1 MAVNLTPKAD
11 ATLVAQSYRMG
22 MAGVP
27 QDLSRTFDG
36 ISKSYS
42 SAMGEVGRAGAIV
55 GEQVGQLA
63 GEGLK
68 IAIQNIKDNN
78 TGLDDLSDT
87 YSLDARQS
95 IVDELQKLKK
105 GNNLF
110 IDDDGDPETN
120 KVLNPR
126 YIPFSKKGKEAREEF
141 RRKKNIA
148 IKDLKAM
155 QDGTFMNATAIEQNA
170 IVQDGSSQQ
179 EWVMNNA
186 IASKGYPLK
195 EGDYAGV
202 SAKSFYKDVDGEQR
216 QHFMLVKDGK
226 EVMIDDNG
234 AIVDVAEGKEGVHTA
249 ATDIGS
255 LIKKKDANVAPNL
268 IKIQEAVYNNSLK
281 GLDFQAN
288 ITKSA
293 ITNSIKTNDQAITAF
308 HSNELGLDISYAQ
321 ALEGENEITGE
332 MFLGLL
338 DLNKDG
344 KVDASE
350 TSFAKLDGDFS
361 TPENII
367 KLKKAMLDPNNSKSR
382 DIFANWATSELTKV
396 HDSGNKVYVRN
407 QPKGRGSTSPGSSN
421 AKYGG
426 YGSYNVKTSPKS
438 GFGEPKTITH
448 GTATIRRNALDSFER
463 VGGEHEN
470 YTWDTKS
477 KKWIDGSGEKYT
489 SYDVA
494 TIEGLIRLNEGRADF
509 EGDIETEINDN
520 NLKNQ
525 GLAPSAALKLN
536 GDDAVSGELNRIFGM
551 RMGESDYYF
560 HPFSRDVYRGTFRP
574 GNSDSGLTNDVML
587 YDKST
592 KRPAVDPATGEPY
605 RFKTGDKF
613 KDEQLKILND
623 LMVELG
629 YVKKVTN
636 TQYEDN

>member
-78 TGLDDLSDT
+78 TGLDDLSDA
-87 YSLDARQS
+87 YSLDARQG

-234 AIVDVAEGKEGVHTA
+234 AIVDVAEGKEGIHTA

-268 IKIQEAVYNNSLK
+268 IKIQETVYNNSLK

-321 ALEGENEITGE
+321 ALEGENEITSE
-332 MFLGLL
+332 MFVGLL
-338 DLNKDG
+338 DVNKDG

-350 TSFAKLDGDFS
+350 TSFAGLKGDFS
-361 TPENII
+361 TAENMI

-407 QPKGRGSTSPGSSN
+407 QPKGELEGPTL
-421 AKYGG
+421 AKL
-426 YGSYNVKTSPKS
+426 
-438 GFGEPKTITH
+438 I
-448 GTATIRRNALDSFER
+448 D
-463 VGGEHEN
+463 
-470 YTWDTKS
+470 D
-477 KKWIDGSGEKYT
+477 KKFPIKLNTNTYIIANKEGK
-489 SYDVA
+489 VA
-494 TIEGLIRLNEGRADF
+494 TVKANEISMDEDYFAKQNIVFKD
-509 EGDIETEINDN
+509 
-520 NLKNQ
+520 
-525 GLAPSAALKLN
+525 PSAFGATPLSIDLPDMPDEKEKQIKLIMN
-536 GDDAVSGELNRIFGM
+536 SNKNLNRKQAEDLYNYQLELNR
-551 RMGESDYYF
+551 
-560 HPFSRDVYRGTFRP
+560 
-574 GNSDSGLTNDVML
+574 
-587 YDKST
+587 
-592 KRPAVDPATGEPY
+592 
-605 RFKTGDKF
+605 
-613 KDEQLKILND
+613 
-623 LMVELG
+623 
-629 YVKKVTN
+629 
-636 TQYEDN
+636 

>member
-11 ATLVAQSYRMG
+11 ATLVNQSYRMG

-36 ISKSYS
+36 ISRSYS

-87 YSLDARQS
+87 YSLDARQG

-226 EVMIDDNG
+226 EVMIGDNG
-234 AIVDVAEGKEGVHTA
+234 AIVEVTKGQEGAHTA

-288 ITKSA
+288 VIKSG
-293 ITNSIKTNDQAITAF
+293 IINNIKTNDQAATAF

-332 MFLGLL
+332 MFVGLL
-338 DLNKDG
+338 DVNKDG
-344 KVDASE
+344 KVDDTE
-350 TSFAKLDGDFS
+350 TSFAGLEGDFS
-361 TPENII
+361 TAENMI

-396 HDSGNKVYVRN
+396 HENGNKTYTD
-407 QPKGRGSTSPGSSN
+407 KLN
-421 AKYGG
+421 AKNSKSSSGKSNYVLGG
-426 YGSYNVKTSPKS
+426 
-438 GFGEPKTITH
+438 KTIRQDQLPSIQKDLTLLDADPDNIPVQNSWN
-448 GTATIRRNALDSFER
+448 GTQWQKVDGQYQVYDR
-463 VGGEHEN
+463 GEDEFIDKTKDDIARGYLQFDESIG
-470 YTWDTKS
+470 YTTTGPTTTPAEIKVPKDFDKAFRDDDEKVVQYFKNNPNLYPGMKVEETTDDDPE
-477 KKWIDGSGEKYT
+477 DGT
-489 SYDVA
+489 D
-494 TIEGLIRLNEGRADF
+494 
-509 EGDIETEINDN
+509 
-520 NLKNQ
+520 
-525 GLAPSAALKLN
+525 
-536 GDDAVSGELNRIFGM
+536 
-551 RMGESDYYF
+551 
-560 HPFSRDVYRGTFRP
+560 TFRITMP
-574 GNSDSGLTNDVML
+574 NGTSKVFT
-587 YDKST
+587 
-592 KRPAVDPATGEPY
+592 ADPLV
-605 RFKTGDKF
+605 GDK
-613 KDEQLKILND
+613 
-623 LMVELG
+623 
-629 YVKKVTN
+629 KKMKNVWEWIN
-636 TQYEDN
+636 SNYENNEFAK